1 MVSFSILS
9 RFGPSRDH
17 YAPHRLDDFLKA
29 NAHAQS
35 REKALVVKFYSR
47 QCRACLRIA
56 AKYRRLALEKRDEID
71 CYEVESLASRPLVDG
86 LNVTKVPSV
95 QIYDPDGVTRLAD
108 GPCMP
113 DDFPRCDLR
122 VLKCRGAFT
131 SLDGL
136 VPISRCR
143 GSFLRRV

>member
-1 MVSFSILS
+1 M
-9 RFGPSRDH
+9 
-17 YAPHRLDDFLKA
+17 
-29 NAHAQS
+29 
-35 REKALVVKFYSR
+35 VKFYSR

-71 CYEVESLASRPLVDG
+71 CYEVESLASRSLVDG

-113 DDFPRCDLR
+113 DDFPRCVPWVVSVSILS
-122 VLKCRGAFT
+122 LWKT
-131 SLDGL
+131 SG
-136 VPISRCR
+136 PS
-143 GSFLRRV
+143 RRVTRRWRHHETAPPRRRRRDATSDRFDRNAPRRKRPRTGPTR